1 MKSRFTKTNPFVA
14 RSLLVCSG
22 LAALTFAVPAA
33 EGAPPK
39 NLIFFLGDGMGP
51 ATITAT
57 RIYRRGESGRLAMER
72 LERTARIKTYSND
85 AQTTDSAPSMSAYMT
100 GVKPNNEV
108 VSMSADTLAD
118 RNNCRPGNG
127 RPAPSLFELAKA
139 AGKAIGAVTTTE
151 ATHATPAATYA
162 HICHRDL
169 GYDIAAQ
176 AAPGG
181 AGYNA
186 ALGDGLNV
194 LLGGGLHHFTPR
206 DPTRNPTGRPDGRDL
221 VAEMRSRG
229 YVFVRTPAELSA
241 LPTQSPAATH
251 VLGLFAQSGHLA
263 YELDRNPAAEPSL
276 AEMTTAAIDVLRRVG
291 GERGYVLMVEGGRI
305 DHALHDTNAKRAL
318 IETAAFDDAIAAALP
333 RVDLADTLVVVT
345 ADHDHTMAIN
355 GYPQRTNPILDIV
368 REVRTGQPRRDADGL
383 TYPTLSF
390 GNGQNRPDAPV
401 AVDSPT
407 ALGNDYRQPAAIRR
421 GVSAETHGGSDV
433 MLMATGQ
440 GATVFRGTIDN
451 TEVFRRLRQALG
463 L

>member
-1 MKSRFTKTNPFVA
+1 MKRRFA
-14 RSLLVCSG
+14 RACIALSILALLA
-22 LAALTFAVPAA
+22 LAAPAA
-33 EGAPPK
+33 RAAPPR

-51 ATITAT
+51 ATVTAT
-57 RIYRRGESGRLAMER
+57 RIYRHGESGRLAMER
-72 LERTARIKTYSND
+72 LERTARIKTFSND

-108 VSMSADTLAD
+108 VSMSADTVAD
-118 RNNCRPGNG
+118 KSNCRPGNG
-127 RPAPSLFELAKA
+127 RPAMSLFELAKA

-194 LLGGGLHHFTPR
+194 LMGGGFDHFTPR

-221 VAEMRSRG
+221 VAEMRTRG
-229 YVFVRTPAELSA
+229 YVLVRTPAELRA
-241 LPTQSPAATH
+241 LPTQSPSATH
-251 VLGLFAQSGHLA
+251 VLGLFAPSGHLA
-263 YELDRNPAAEPSL
+263 YELDRDPAAQPSL
-276 AEMTTAAIDVLRRVG
+276 AEMTTAAIDILRRAG
-291 GERGYVLMVEGGRI
+291 GERGFVLMVEGGRI
-305 DHALHDTNAKRAL
+305 DHALHNTNAKRAL
-318 IETAAFDDAIAAALP
+318 TETAAFDDAIAAALG

-345 ADHDHTMAIN
+345 ADHDHTMTIN
-355 GYPQRTNPILDIV
+355 GYARRQNPILDIV
-368 REVRTGQPRRDADGL
+368 RDIRTGQPVRDADGL
-383 TYPTLSF
+383 TYPALSF
-390 GNGQNRPDAPV
+390 GNGENRADAPV
-401 AVDSPT
+401 AVDSQT
-407 ALGNDYRQPAAIRR
+407 ALGNDFHQPAGIRR
-421 GVSAETHGGSDV
+421 GAAAETHGGGDV

-440 GATVFRGTIDN
+440 GAAVFRGTLDN